1 MSSLSFCNLDQAFNN
16 LSEKSK
22 KKVKK
27 KNNSDSN
34 SNKNDNLN
42 PLSNTYVNNNEFVEN
57 MNKFQKPDLDMLPN
71 PPEPQYTS
79 FTNFKREQPIDML
92 PNEKH
97 INLNEESIHI
107 FKNMQEQILKL
118 TEELNKIKS
127 NSNSNSNKN
136 NSSNFKVIENFNN
149 KSITF
154 DNDQFNELLLYIFT
168 GIFILYIIDHMYKFG
183 KKSF

>member
-16 LSEKSK
+16 LSEKPK

-27 KNNSDSN
+27 KNNSN

-42 PLSNTYVNNNEFVEN
+42 PLSKTFINNNEFVEN

-79 FTNFKREQPIDML
+79 FTNFKREEPKDML
-92 PNEKH
+92 PNEKQ
-97 INLNEESIHI
+97 INLNQESIQI

-118 TEELNKIKS
+118 TEELNKIKN
-127 NSNSNSNKN
+127 NSNSNSN

-168 GIFILYIIDHMYKFG
+168 GIFILYVIDHMYKFG

>member
-16 LSEKSK
+16 LSEKPK

-27 KNNSDSN
+27 KMNSN
-34 SNKNDNLN
+34 SSENDNLN
-42 PLSNTYVNNNEFVEN
+42 PLSKTYVNNNKFVEN
-57 MNKFQKPDLDMLPN
+57 MHKYQKPDIDMLPN

-79 FTNFKREQPIDML
+79 FTNFKREEPKDML
-92 PNEKH
+92 PNEH
-97 INLNEESIHI
+97 QINLNEESIQI
-107 FKNMQEQILKL
+107 FKNMQEQILRL

-136 NSSNFKVIENFNN
+136 NSSNFKVIENFSN